1 MTCSALN
8 PQAVQSPIASG
19 VPRLLGLLL
28 ASILAGLLIAA
39 PAQARMDLPRPG
51 FATSAEGY
59 GSVAPFA
66 CAPTLRAGT
75 RSFAELI
82 RAASGVSYGTTRP
95 CNATW
100 GAKRSQH
107 KTGRAV
113 DVSLDHRK
121 PAQRA
126 DGQVLLDWLFENRA
140 ERLRRL
146 GVVEIIW
153 AGRIWTTA
161 QDGARPTANVSSWR
175 TYTGL
180 GCPGSTPTNCHY
192 DHFHFTLSVA
202 GSERTSTWW
211 TALQGLPVPGQPPAA
226 ATPIVEA
233 ARFAGIAPASGNGY
247 WLVERVGGVFSYGGA
262 PFHGSMGGKPL
273 AGPTVA
279 IATTPTRAGYWLAA
293 TDGGV
298 FAFGDA
304 AFAGSMGGKA
314 LNAPVVGIAATPSG
328 KGYWL
333 AAADGGVFAFGDAL
347 FAGSMG
353 GQRLNAPVVGI
364 AATPSGKGY
373 WLVASDGGVFAFG
386 DAPFAGSMGGKT
398 LNAPVVAMAATL
410 SGQGYWLAASDG
422 GVFAFGDAPFA
433 GSMGGKTLRAP
444 VVGIAATPS
453 GKGYWLTGGDGGVF
467 AFGDAGF
474 AGSVPMAAA
483 GAAAPAAPEGRRM
496 VAGTGVSI
504 APQTF
509 TRSSGTLIT
518 YRTRRS
524 GRVSIAIERP
534 RSCAAASSCRAF
546 VKVGKATST
555 RARTGLN
562 RLTFKG
568 RVGGRRLS
576 PGRYR
581 MVLSVRSANGRS
593 ARVGVD
599 EFVIR

>member
-1 MTCSALN
+1 MTCLA
-8 PQAVQSPIASG
+8 PRPEPARASVAAT
-19 VPRLLGLLL
+19 VPRRLGLLL
-28 ASILAGLLIAA
+28 ATLVAGLLIAA

-82 RAASGVSYGTTRP
+82 RAASGASYGTTRP

-113 DVSLDHRK
+113 DVSIDHRK

-146 GVVEIIW
+146 GVAEIIW
-153 AGRIWTTA
+153 AGRIWTTER
-161 QDGARPTANVSSWR
+161 DGARPTANVSSWR

-202 GSERTSTWW
+202 GSERTTTWW
-211 TALQGLPVPGQPPAA
+211 TALQGLPVPGRPPAA
-226 ATPIVEA
+226 ATPIAEA
-233 ARFAGIAPASGNGY
+233 ARFAGIAPAAGNGY
-247 WLVERVGGVFSYGGA
+247 WLVERVGGVFSYGSA
-262 PFHGSMGGKPL
+262 PFHGSMGGRPL

-279 IATTPTRAGYWLAA
+279 MAATPTRSGYWLAG

-304 AFAGSMGGKA
+304 TFAGSMGGKA
-314 LNAPVVGIAATPSG
+314 LNAPVVGIAATPTG
-328 KGYWL
+328 RGYWL
-333 AAADGGVFAFGDAL
+333 AAADGGVFAFGDAP
-347 FAGSMG
+347 FAGSLG
-353 GQRLNAPVVGI
+353 GTALNAPVVGI

-373 WLVASDGGVFAFG
+373 WLVAADGGVFAFG
-386 DAPFAGSMGGKT
+386 DAPFAGSMGAKK
-398 LNAPVVAMAATL
+398 
-410 SGQGYWLAASDG
+410 LA
-422 GVFAFGDAPFA
+422 
-433 GSMGGKTLRAP
+433 AP
-444 VVGIAATPS
+444 VVGMAATPS

-474 AGSVPMAAA
+474 AGSVPAAA
-483 GAAAPAAPEGRRM
+483 GPPAPAAPEGRRV

-518 YRTRRS
+518 FRTRRS
-524 GRVSIAIERP
+524 GRVSVAVERP
-534 RSCAAASSCRAF
+534 RSRSCAASSTCRAF
-546 VKVGKATST
+546 VAVGETTTT

-568 RVGGRRLS
+568 RLGERRLR

-581 MVLSVRSANGRS
+581 MVLTVRSANGRS
-593 ARVGVD
+593 ARVGVE